1 MAAIIYL
8 ALLLI
13 FIFGVKNYTKRLSS
27 RYCGSSGNGRN
38 KRLK

>member
-1 MAAIIYL
+1 MAAVIYL
-8 ALLLI
+8 SLLLI

-27 RYCGSSGNGRN
+27 RYCGSGGSGRS